1 MNTLLTP
8 KVANILEQLH
18 RQADEQMP
26 SVRATMKEMRSEQTS
41 PEERRSDWAERM
53 SGFHLSVSREQ
64 GRFLYQT
71 VRATKAQYVVEFGTS
86 FGISAIYIAAALHD
100 NHGGKL
106 VSAELIESKA
116 VRAESHIHNAGLSD
130 YADIRIGD
138 ALETL
143 KDPERPIDLLYLD
156 GGPSLYLRVLK
167 LLQPHLREGALV
179 MADNVPITKDETN
192 PYAEYVRNPTNGY
205 ISTSIEMKGGIEYSL
220 LTGAQQS

>member
-1 MNTLLTP
+1 MNTLMTP
-8 KVANILEQLH
+8 KVANMLDQLH
-18 RQADEQMP
+18 READEQMP
-26 SVRATMKEMRSEQTS
+26 SVRAAVKQIGIEQTS
-41 PEERRSDWAERM
+41 EEWPSDWAERM
-53 SGFHLSVSREQ
+53 SDFYLPVSREQ

-100 NHGGKL
+100 NQGGKL

-116 VRAESHIHNAGLSD
+116 VRAKSHLHNAGLSD
-130 YADIRIGD
+130 YVDIRIGD

-143 KDPERPIDLLYLD
+143 RDPEKPIDMLFLD
-156 GGPSLYLRVLK
+156 GGPSLYLSVLK

-179 MADNVPITKDETN
+179 LADNVPTTKNETS

-205 ISTSIEMKGGIEYSL
+205 ISTSIEMKGGTEYSL
-220 LTGAQQS
+220 WTGAHQS

>member
-1 MNTLLTP
+1 MNTLMTP
-8 KVANILEQLH
+8 KVANMLDQLH
-18 RQADEQMP
+18 READEQMP
-26 SVRATMKEMRSEQTS
+26 SVRAAVKQIGIEQTS
-41 PEERRSDWAERM
+41 EQWPSDWAERM
-53 SGFHLSVSREQ
+53 SDFYLPVSREQ

-86 FGISAIYIAAALHD
+86 FGISAIYITAALHD

-116 VRAESHIHNAGLSD
+116 VRAENHIHNAGLSD
-130 YADIRIGD
+130 YVEIRIGD
-138 ALETL
+138 ALETI
-143 KDPERPIDLLYLD
+143 KDPEKSIDLLYLD
-156 GGPSLYLRVLK
+156 GGATLYLRVLK

-205 ISTSIEMKGGIEYSL
+205 ISTSIEMKGGTEYSL
-220 LTGAQQS
+220 WTGIHQS

>member
-1 MNTLLTP
+1 MTP
-8 KVANILEQLH
+8 NVANMLDRLH
-18 RQADEQMP
+18 QEAAEQMP
-26 SVRATMKEMRSEQTS
+26 SVRATMKEMRSGQTS

-100 NHGGKL
+100 NHSGKL

-116 VRAESHIHNAGLSD
+116 AKAKSHIHNTGLSD
-130 YADIRIGD
+130 YVDIRIGD

-143 KDPERPIDLLYLD
+143 RDPEKPIDMLYLD
-156 GGPSLYLRVLK
+156 GGPSLYLSVLK
-167 LLQPHLREGALV
+167 LLQPHLGEGALV
-179 MADNVPITKDETN
+179 IADNVPPTKNEAS

-205 ISTSIEMKGGIEYSL
+205 ISTSIEMKGGTEYSL
-220 LTGAQQS
+220 WTGAQQS